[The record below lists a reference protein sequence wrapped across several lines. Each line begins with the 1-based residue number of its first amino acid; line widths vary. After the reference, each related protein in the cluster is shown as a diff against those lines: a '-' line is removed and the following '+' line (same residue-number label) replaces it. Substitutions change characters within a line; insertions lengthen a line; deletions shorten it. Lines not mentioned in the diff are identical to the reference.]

1 LYSSLNR
8 DFDGKMSSNSSFL
21 IISPIIIILYYRIL
35 ASLLKME
42 SPVEFAQDIEKLLEG
57 VKI

>member
-1 LYSSLNR
+1 MEKCLPTVL
-8 DFDGKMSSNSSFL
+8 FL